1 MRHMVLA
8 TLALVALAQ
17 TPAFAACAGAD
28 PAIVSA
34 SARNMTSDG
43 QVNRYAVNVRVTNL
57 GRRNQPSNLLQ
68 SVEIWQ
74 NDIKLDVKG
83 LPPLRAGQSTSFT
96 YIYQRSS
103 DAGAGTSDLTLKLTM
118 RKPSPPGK
126 MDCNPNND
134 TATVTF

>member
-1 MRHMVLA
+1 MRLMVLA

-17 TPAFAACAGAD
+17 TAAPAACTGAD

-34 SARNMTSDG
+34 SAKSMTSDG
-43 QVNRYAVNVRVTNL
+43 QVNRYAVNVRVQNL

-74 NDIKLDVKG
+74 NDIKLDRKG
-83 LPPLRAGQSTSFT
+83 LPPLKAGQSYSFT
-96 YIYQRSS
+96 YIYQRST
-103 DAGAGTSDLTLKLTM
+103 DAGTGTSELTLRLKVS
-118 RKPSPPGK
+118 KPSPAGN

-134 TATVTF
+134 STTVTF

>member
-1 MRHMVLA
+1 MRLMVLA

-17 TPAFAACAGAD
+17 TSAPAACAGAD

-34 SARNMTSDG
+34 SARSMTSDG
-43 QVNRYAVNVRVTNL
+43 QVNRYAVNVRVANL
-57 GRRNQPSNLLQ
+57 GRKNEPSNFLE

-74 NDIKLDVKG
+74 NDIKLDMKG

-96 YIYQRSS
+96 YIYQRSA
-103 DAGAGTSDLTLKLTM
+103 DAGAGTSDLALHLTM
-118 RKPSPPGK
+118 RPHSGN

-134 TATVTF
+134 SATVTF